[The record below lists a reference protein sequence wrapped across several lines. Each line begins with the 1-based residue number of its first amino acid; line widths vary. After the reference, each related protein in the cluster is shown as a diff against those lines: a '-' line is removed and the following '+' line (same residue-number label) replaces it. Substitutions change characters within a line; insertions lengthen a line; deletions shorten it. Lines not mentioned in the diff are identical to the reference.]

1 MPQTPPA
8 AILVPS
14 LAAAVGAAI
23 AIATGTRLP
32 SLATIGTAIA
42 ISAVSYSFYN
52 AIKYTI
58 LPTEWIVGKKIK
70 RYPNNRPV
78 LGNLLAI
85 VSNLHRYHDMNNDA
99 FKESDEESL
108 LITRPFHP
116 PAITTIDPALIE
128 YVLKTEFESFEKG
141 PFYRKNLHDILGD
154 GIFNTDGEKWKEQRK
169 LAANIF
175 TIQNF
180 KEIIENTFA
189 EKILV
194 LVSVFD
200 AAVESKE
207 KVNLYDLFLRFT
219 MDGFCKIA
227 FGTEI
232 NSLTA
237 KERPAFAIA
246 FDRIER
252 VGMKRFLLP
261 FAKVMEHL
269 TTEGRQFLRDVQL
282 IHNFSRSIV
291 DQRLALAKNPHP
303 AADLPQRDLLALMI
317 NATSSTSTNKEATHD
332 VQRRRTLADGLYNF
346 LTAGRDS
353 TGITLSWI
361 FLMLA
366 RHPTVLSRL
375 LAEIDAATAG
385 LSLTDTVSY
394 ETVRNRVPFAT
405 AVMRETLRLYP
416 ALPSNGK
423 QASRDMVLPN
433 GMRVRRGMRIVWST
447 YAQGRSTRLWGP
459 DAGEFRPER
468 WLEMDKVPSQFVYT
482 AFNAGPRVCLGKS
495 FAELEI
501 VFVVMEL
508 LRRFRFEVEDREA
521 DGGPKTYTM
530 SSMLAMK
537 DGALMASV
545 ERR

>member
-1 MPQTPPA
+1 M
-8 AILVPS
+8 V
-14 LAAAVGAAI
+14 
-23 AIATGTRLP
+23 TGTTRIQFTAIRV
-32 SLATIGTAIA
+32 ATIGTAIA

-70 RYPNNRPV
+70 RYP
-78 LGNLLAI
+78 
-85 VSNLHRYHDMNNDA
+85 STLHLTRLQHPDA
-99 FKESDEESL
+99 FKENDEESL

-180 KEIIENTFA
+180 KEIIENTFS

-194 LVSVFD
+194 LVFVFD

-252 VGMKRFLLP
+252 VWMKCFLLP

-269 TTEGRQFLRDVQL
+269 TTEGRQFLRDVLL

-291 DQRLALAKNPHP
+291 DQRLALAKSPHT

-332 VQRRRTLADGLYNF
+332 AQRRRTLADGLYNF

-353 TGITLSWI
+353 TGLTLSWI

-385 LSLTDTVSY
+385 LSPTDTVSY

-501 VFVVMEL
+501 VFVVVEL